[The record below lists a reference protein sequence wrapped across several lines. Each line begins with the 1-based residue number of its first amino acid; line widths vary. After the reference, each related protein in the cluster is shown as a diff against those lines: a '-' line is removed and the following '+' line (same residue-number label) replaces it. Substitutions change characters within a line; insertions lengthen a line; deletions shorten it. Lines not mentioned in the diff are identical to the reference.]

1 MRKIVSMLL
10 VIFIVF
16 GSIGFCTDDFKLSG
30 YQWISPEEAYITS
43 NLIVP
48 VSIIIGEEA
57 DLRISVYRRTD
68 DYDSSEEL
76 LDMTDISN
84 GIRLFEDDETYVIV
98 KDNLFKDTISKKLTD
113 AINIDAIDDEVVDSG
128 IAENNFYDQNYRYY
142 DNNLD
147 KESLSKIVEESKT
160 LTKSMSK
167 TIDDFSN
174 FIKNDKQKITF
185 NIKDNIDK
193 NLKIL
198 NASIRTHH
206 ITTVLDIKEDIQLN
220 SYPNELTQVFI
231 NLINNAKDALKEHDI
246 KNRYIFITTYL
257 EDNKLV
263 LKIKDNALGINK
275 EIIDKIFEP
284 YFTTKHQSQGTGLGL
299 YMSHKIIAESM
310 KGSISAHNIEFDY
323 EGEKYTGSEFVIILP
338 LDVGE

>member
-68 DYDSSEEL
+68 GYDSSEEL

-147 KESLSKIVEESKT
+147 KDADDNEDNNTLIDFEDEIIENSQYKMYSFFEEIGNLSVGQLGRFNYELSFYEPGEYVIYVCVLNLEEDMEVLERIVKIVDPEESK
-160 LTKSMSK
+160 KY
-167 TIDDFSN
+167 IDDYGKFLPDSE
-174 FIKNDKQKITF
+174 
-185 NIKDNIDK
+185 
-193 NLKIL
+193 IL
-198 NASIRTHH
+198 
-206 ITTVLDIKEDIQLN
+206 LD
-220 SYPNELTQVFI
+220 
-231 NLINNAKDALKEHDI
+231 
-246 KNRYIFITTYL
+246 
-257 EDNKLV
+257 
-263 LKIKDNALGINK
+263 
-275 EIIDKIFEP
+275 
-284 YFTTKHQSQGTGLGL
+284 
-299 YMSHKIIAESM
+299 
-310 KGSISAHNIEFDY
+310 
-323 EGEKYTGSEFVIILP
+323 
-338 LDVGE
+338 